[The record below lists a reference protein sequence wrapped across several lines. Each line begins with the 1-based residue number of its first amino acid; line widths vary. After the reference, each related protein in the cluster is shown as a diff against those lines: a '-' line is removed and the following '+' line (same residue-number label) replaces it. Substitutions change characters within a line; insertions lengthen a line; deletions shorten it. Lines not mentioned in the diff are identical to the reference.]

1 MDKTNSNFVF
11 FRKVSEWLKNI
22 FRSLTRPFSN
32 KRRSLELQE
41 LEEQFTKDSN
51 LNSEQLKERQVSATI
66 RSGRG

>member
-1 MDKTNSNFVF
+1 MDKTNFNFVF